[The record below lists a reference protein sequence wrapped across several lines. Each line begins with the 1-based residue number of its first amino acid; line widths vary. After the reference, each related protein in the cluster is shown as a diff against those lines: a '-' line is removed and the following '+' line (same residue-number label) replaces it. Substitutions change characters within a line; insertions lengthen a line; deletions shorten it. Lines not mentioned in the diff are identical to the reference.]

1 LWLAL
6 AWGKTVVIHIRLWL
20 DNLRKTDGVGGL
32 GVDVEIILKGIFK
45 KYNGTVW
52 NGFI

>member
-1 LWLAL
+1 
-6 AWGKTVVIHIRLWL
+6 
-20 DNLRKTDGVGGL
+20 VGGL

-52 NGFI
+52 NGFILAHDREEKR